1 MSGLPADEPPLAP
14 GREAPANHEP
24 NEPERQL
31 LDYLI
36 ERAWESCL
44 RALRD
49 HRPDPAPDRIQQEQ

>member
-14 GREAPANHEP
+14 SPEAPAGDEP
-24 NEPERQL
+24 SERERQL

-44 RALRD
+44 RTLREN
-49 HRPDPAPDRIQQEQ
+49 RPDPDPR

>member
-14 GREAPANHEP
+14 DREAPADDEP
-24 NEPERQL
+24 SEPERQL

-44 RALRD
+44 RTLREN
-49 HRPDPAPDRIQQEQ
+49 RPDPDPR